1 LNYALYIKYGVDET
15 GPMQTRITMTSHSH
29 SSAVAVNERQ
39 GLWLMVAGGALL
51 GTIGVFVQEA
61 GQNPLTTVWFRCA
74 FGALALLIWSA
85 ATGKMKELRLSGRS
99 LAVAGATGCL
109 MLLNWTMFF
118 AAIPRTSIAVAT
130 VVFHIQPIWVILFSA
145 IFLGEP
151 VSKSQWIATP
161 VALCGL
167 ALTTGLLEDMASVR
181 PASSEYIVGL
191 LLCMGGSLS
200 YAAVTLLAK
209 SKHVISPFTLSF
221 WQCAVGT
228 VVLAWA
234 PFVLGWPQQA
244 SAWAWLAG
252 LGVIHT
258 GFAYVILFA
267 GMARLTLCQI
277 AVLQFVYPL
286 AAVLFDWGVYGTRLS
301 MLQIM
306 GVALMGAAV
315 WTIRKPSR
323 S

>member
-1 LNYALYIKYGVDET
+1 MDAT
-15 GPMQTRITMTSHSH
+15 
-29 SSAVAVNERQ
+29 NERQ

-61 GQNPLTTVWFRCA
+61 GQHPLITVWFRCA
-74 FGALALLIWSA
+74 FGALALLMWSA
-85 ATGKMKELRLSGRS
+85 ASGTLKDLQLSGKS
-99 LAVAGATGCL
+99 LAVACATGCL
-109 MLLNWTMFF
+109 MLMNWTMFF

-145 IFLGEP
+145 IFLREP
-151 VSKSQWIATP
+151 VSRSQWIATP
-161 VALCGL
+161 VALLGL
-167 ALTTGLLEDMASVR
+167 ALTTGLLDDMASAQ
-181 PASSEYIVGL
+181 PASSEYITGL
-191 LLCMGGSLS
+191 LLCLGGSLS

-209 SKHVISPFTLSF
+209 SKQVISPFTLSF

-234 PFVLGWPQQA
+234 PFVLGWPGQP

-258 GFAYVILFA
+258 GLAYVILFA
-267 GMARLTLCQI
+267 GMARLTLGKI

-286 AAVLFDWGVYGTRLS
+286 AAVLFDWGIYGTRLS
-301 MLQIM
+301 PLQIV
-306 GVALMGAAV
+306 GVSLMGMAV

-323 S
+323 

>member
-1 LNYALYIKYGVDET
+1 
-15 GPMQTRITMTSHSH
+15 MQTKTLNTRPFNAIVDA
-29 SSAVAVNERQ
+29 SSERL

-61 GQNPLTTVWFRCA
+61 GQHPLITVWFRCA
-74 FGALALLIWSA
+74 FGALALFLWSA
-85 ATGKMKELRLSGRS
+85 ATGKLKDLRLTGKS
-99 LAVAGATGCL
+99 LWVACATGCL

-145 IFLGEP
+145 IFLREP
-151 VSKSQWIATP
+151 VPTSQWLATP

-167 ALTTGLLEDMASVR
+167 ALTTGLFDDMTSTHLAG
-181 PASSEYIVGL
+181 SEYITGL

-209 SKHVISPFTLSF
+209 SRQVTNSFTLSF
-221 WQCAVGT
+221 WQCGVGT

-234 PFVLGWPQQA
+234 PFVIGWPQQP
-244 SAWAWLAG
+244 SVWGWLAG

-258 GFAYVILFA
+258 GLAYVILFA
-267 GMARLTLCQI
+267 GMARLTLGKT

-286 AAVLFDWGVYGTRLS
+286 AAVLFDWGVYGTKLS
-301 MLQIM
+301 IVQIA
-306 GVALMGAAV
+306 GVSLMGLAV
-315 WTIRKPSR
+315 WKIREPSR
-323 S
+323 SEQRQLFSSRTDNC

>member
-1 LNYALYIKYGVDET
+1 MHTKTA
-15 GPMQTRITMTSHSH
+15 MTSPFHSTAQAT
-29 SSAVAVNERQ
+29 SEQQ

-51 GTIGVFVQEA
+51 GTIGVFVHES
-61 GQNPLTTVWFRCA
+61 GQHPLITVWSRCA
-74 FGALALLIWSA
+74 FGALSLLLWSA
-85 ATGKMKELRLSGRS
+85 ATGKLKDLRLFGRS
-99 LAVAGATGCL
+99 LGVACVTGCL

-130 VVFHIQPIWVILFSA
+130 IVFHIQPIWVILFSA
-145 IFLGEP
+145 IFLRER
-151 VSKSQWIATP
+151 VSTSQWIATL

-167 ALTTGLLEDMASVR
+167 ALTTGLPDGMAS
-181 PASSEYIVGL
+181 AKTISSEYVLGL
-191 LLCMGGSLS
+191 LLCLGGSLC

-209 SKHVISPFTLSF
+209 SRQVASPFTLSF

-244 SAWAWLAG
+244 GAWAWLAG

-258 GFAYVILFA
+258 GLAYVILFA
-267 GMARLTLCQI
+267 GMARLALGKI

-286 AAVLFDWGVYGTRLS
+286 AAVLFDWGIYGTRLS
-301 MLQIM
+301 MVQIM

-315 WTIRKPSR
+315 WTIRKPGR
-323 S
+323 QETVT

>member
-1 LNYALYIKYGVDET
+1 
-15 GPMQTRITMTSHSH
+15 MQTKTATISPSPDTAHEVS
-29 SSAVAVNERQ
+29 ERQ

-61 GQNPLTTVWFRCA
+61 GQHPLVTVWFRCA
-74 FGALALLIWSA
+74 FGALALLLWSA
-85 ATGKMKELRLSGRS
+85 VTGKMKDLRLSGRS

-145 IFLGEP
+145 IFLREP
-151 VSKSQWIATP
+151 VTKGQWIATP

-167 ALTTGLLEDMASVR
+167 ALTTGLLDDMAAAR
-181 PASSEYIVGL
+181 PAGSEYVLGL
-191 LLCMGGSLS
+191 LLCIGGSLS

-209 SKHVISPFTLSF
+209 SKQVISPFTLSF
-221 WQCAVGT
+221 WQCGVGT

-234 PFVLGWPQQA
+234 PFALGWPQQGT
-244 SAWAWLAG
+244 AWAWLAG
-252 LGVIHT
+252 LGIIHT
-258 GFAYVILFA
+258 GLAYVILFA
-267 GMARLTLCQI
+267 GMARLSLGKI

-286 AAVLFDWGVYGTRLS
+286 AAVLFDWGIYGTRLS

-315 WTIRKPSR
+315 WAIRKPGR
-323 S
+323 